1 MTFHETQKQHIDLS
15 TTTFTGKVL
24 DIGGGGEGII
34 ARIGGSNVLAIDRRA
49 DELAESPDV
58 GWKVV
63 MDACQLNFID
73 DYFDNATF
81 FYSLMYMNLQVA
93 EQALKEVWRVLKP
106 GASLWIWDAVIPEEK
121 TADGFLA
128 HLSVKLSATETVNTS
143 YGAGWHKGQSL
154 DSVRQLCEQA
164 GFTYCNGNTDT
175 EAFSLQC
182 KKYGKKIGSLPIKI
196 NSGKGYQP

>member
-1 MTFHETQKQHIDLS
+1 MTFHETKKQIINLS
-15 TTTFTGKVL
+15 TTTFNGKVL

-34 ARIGGSNVLAIDRRA
+34 ARIGGNNVLAIDRLA

-73 DYFDNATF
+73 NYFDNATL
-81 FYSLMYMNLQVA
+81 FYSLMYMDSQTA
-93 EQALKEVWRVLKP
+93 RQALKEAYRVLRP
-106 GASLWIWDAVIPEEK
+106 GATLWIWDAVIPEEK

-128 HLSVKLSATETVNTS
+128 HLCITLPNETVNTS

-154 DSVRQLCEQA
+154 DSIRQICEEA
-164 GFTYCNGNTDT
+164 GFVFRDGSTNN
-175 EAFSLQC
+175 EVFSLQC
-182 KKYGKKIGSLPIKI
+182 KK
-196 NSGKGYQP
+196 

>member
-1 MTFHETQKQHIDLS
+1 VTFYETQKQYIDLS

-34 ARIGGSNVLAIDRRA
+34 ARVGGNNVLAIDCRA

-73 DYFDNATF
+73 NYFDNTTF
-81 FYSLMYMNLQVA
+81 FYSLMYMDLQTA
-93 EQALKEVWRVLKP
+93 QQAIKEAYRVLKP
-106 GASLWIWDAVIPEEK
+106 GASLWIWDAVIPQEK
-121 TADGFLA
+121 TTDAFLA
-128 HLSVKLSATETVNTS
+128 HLSIKLSETETVNTS

-154 DSVRQLCEQA
+154 DSVKQLCLQA
-164 GFTYCNGNTDT
+164 GFVYCDGNTNC
-175 EAFSLQC
+175 EAFTLRF
-182 KKYGKKIGSLPIKI
+182 KK
-196 NSGKGYQP
+196 